1 MFKQLIAVT
10 AALVCMTGPQ
20 APAHAADWDYCK
32 SMHGGV
38 RICADAGV
46 NNDVVAIADPQ
57 RGYVRFG
64 VKCTLLPQS
73 KYGWEW
79 EVFEASENNSFSK
92 QSVDDFANEFCQ
104 GRLGVEA
111 TEDQP
116 KYTMA

>member
-32 SMHGGV
+32 SVHGGT
-38 RICADAGV
+38 RICAGAGTQH
-46 NNDVVAIADPQ
+46 DGGAIAEPP
-57 RGYVRFG
+57 RGNVRCG
-64 VKCTLLPQS
+64 VKCTRLPQS

-111 TEDQP
+111 SEDQP